1 MHAVNLELVPVSGSC
16 RTIQMKRFNLNQLA
30 IIALI
35 FSASAF
41 AAQPKSGTAPA
52 PAATS
57 APVQKL
63 VRIATL
69 NGVEAN
75 REFQANVQL
84 LQAQR
89 QTAVELNTAM
99 EKERDARKKA
109 ELKTQLAADPNEVPR
124 LRVQQL
130 NAELSRLNS
139 QFSQLEKSLVPPE
152 QMAPLLEQ
160 VLRRTGGVSVAQVQ
174 TLVPQ
179 ALPERE
185 AAEKTAGPAT
195 ASAGGAASARA
206 GGEAG
211 QPALYRH
218 GVELTLRGSYADL
231 LQYVSNVERLPVRV
245 YFGRAMLDAAKYPE
259 VELRLT
265 VYTLGI
271 DKSWLAL

>member
-1 MHAVNLELVPVSGSC
+1 MVPGVRQRWTLLLARIDAMSLRERAMVLGAVLVLVGFVGD
-16 RTIQMKRFNLNQLA
+16 TVLLA
-30 IIALI
+30 P
-35 FSASAF
+35 
-41 AAQPKSGTAPA
+41 Q
-52 PAATS
+52 
-57 APVQKL
+57 
-63 VRIATL
+63 RATL
-69 NGVEAN
+69 ALTQREAARQRGELATVE
-75 REFQANVQL
+75 
-84 LQAQR
+84 R
-89 QTAVELNTAM
+89 QM
-99 EKERDARKKA
+99 A

-124 LRVQQL
+124 LRLQQL

-139 QFSQLEKSLVPPE
+139 QFSQLEKSLVPPD

-195 ASAGGAASARA
+195 ASAGVAASAPA

-245 YFGRAMLDAAKYPE
+245 YFGRAMLDAAKYPD